1 MKIRREF
8 HFHDIFSVTGKFS
21 GLTECFNHKL
31 LDLQKLSE
39 NTVKETLSLL
49 RFVRYQNNQNL
60 NNRPSNIGASLMLP
74 FPKFSNDDIIVGKK
88 VISDADT
95 FSNRNTSVYTGIIK
109 NTIEICKKN
118 FPTIVADSLFDLIS
132 SLATPLE
139 HHATC
144 DICKYQFLD
153 DIGIERKMGRHSAR
167 IIDLVTKRLAH
178 NYQVDYDYHSS
189 CFWFLC
195 NATTSK
201 LKRADVN
208 LVAINRIFCNK
219 ESFLPIFKEKLLF
232 SFDGFSICQATNI
245 ASYKTDERLKGYIVF
260 YKRSKEVSG
269 IWGTGISHHASDAL
283 FMYNLGTNKVECPF
297 SHVLFCKK
305 DRPTQTD
312 GIFILADIID
322 CGGMR
327 FSSFNRNEVCEDTN
341 QDLSLQDS
349 REILYET
356 CRSIEDS
363 TVRKVC
369 PRDKVVLEIDPDAKQ
384 AIRNLMRTKR

>member
-132 SLATPLE
+132 SLATPLD

-144 DICKYQFLD
+144 DRND
-153 DIGIERKMGRHSAR
+153 
-167 IIDLVTKRLAH
+167 
-178 NYQVDYDYHSS
+178 
-189 CFWFLC
+189 
-195 NATTSK
+195 
-201 LKRADVN
+201 
-208 LVAINRIFCNK
+208 
-219 ESFLPIFKEKLLF
+219 
-232 SFDGFSICQATNI
+232 
-245 ASYKTDERLKGYIVF
+245 SYR
-260 YKRSKEVSG
+260 
-269 IWGTGISHHASDAL
+269 
-283 FMYNLGTNKVECPF
+283 MEC
-297 SHVLFCKK
+297 L
-305 DRPTQTD
+305 RQ
-312 GIFILADIID
+312 
-322 CGGMR
+322 
-327 FSSFNRNEVCEDTN
+327 
-341 QDLSLQDS
+341 
-349 REILYET
+349 
-356 CRSIEDS
+356 
-363 TVRKVC
+363 
-369 PRDKVVLEIDPDAKQ
+369 
-384 AIRNLMRTKR
+384 